1 MDKLSAKNNP
11 QNVTVL
17 KHTHL
22 FIILILL
29 TYTTLFGQSNFFP
42 SNERKYSNDSL
53 EYFQVRTDTLFNS
66 KQVISF
72 LVLPKTSSGK
82 FHFELS
88 YNNPDL
94 MTTSSF
100 GEINNAAA
108 ALNGSYFDMDS
119 VAGVCYMEVNDSVIN
134 RTRTPK
140 LKWAKPASVL
150 NGAVIIT
157 KDNKILVQQV
167 KSEQFYETSKEEKAV
182 LVSGPLLLLNGK
194 KTSLPDIKFVT
205 KRHPRTFVC
214 VTNESILFIAVDGRS
229 AKAEGMNLIEA
240 QNFLLEIGCIDAI
253 NLDGGGSTTLW
264 IKDEGVINNPSD
276 LTGERPVSNAFIIMK
291 R

>member
-1 MDKLSAKNNP
+1 MLKKNHLLF
-11 QNVTVL
+11 VL
-17 KHTHL
+17 I
-22 FIILILL
+22 FL
-29 TYTTLFGQSNFFP
+29 TYSLVFGQNNFFP
-42 SNERKYSNDSL
+42 NNERKLSGDSL
-53 EYFQVRTDTLFNS
+53 EYFQVTTDTLFNS
-66 KQVISF
+66 KQIISF
-72 LVLPKTSSGK
+72 LVLPKNSSGK
-82 FHFELS
+82 YHFDLS

-119 VAGVCYMEVNDSVIN
+119 VAGVCYLEVNDSVIN
-134 RTRTPK
+134 RTRSPK
-140 LKWAKPASVL
+140 LKWAKPESVI

-157 KDNKILVQQV
+157 KDNQVLVQQV
-167 KSEQFYETSKEEKAV
+167 KSEQFYEASKEEKAV
-182 LVSGPLLLLNGK
+182 LVSGPLLLLDGK

-205 KRHPRTFVC
+205 NRHPRTFVC

-229 AKAEGMNLIEA
+229 AKATGMNLIEA

>member
-1 MDKLSAKNNP
+1 MLKKN
-11 QNVTVL
+11 
-17 KHTHL
+17 HFL
-22 FIILILL
+22 FVLILL

-42 SNERKYSNDSL
+42 NNERKYSNDSL

-66 KQVISF
+66 KQVISI
-72 LVLPKTSSGK
+72 LVLSKTSSNK

-100 GEINNAAA
+100 GESNNAVV

-119 VAGVCYMEVNDSVIN
+119 IAGVCYLEVNDSVIN

-140 LKWAKPASVL
+140 LKWAKPTSVV

-157 KDNKILVQQV
+157 KENKILVQQV
-167 KSEQFYETSKEEKAV
+167 KPEQVYEESKEEKAV
-182 LVSGPLLLLNGK
+182 LVSGPLLLINGK

-205 KRHPRTFVC
+205 DRHPRTLLC
-214 VTNESILFIAVDGRS
+214 TTENDILFIAVDGRS
-229 AKAEGMNLIEA
+229 SKAEGMNLFEA
-240 QNFLLEIGCIDAI
+240 QDFLLDLGCIDAI

-264 IKDEGVINNPSD
+264 IKGEGIINNPSD
-276 LTGERPVSNAFIIMK
+276 LFGERPVSNAILIMMK
-291 R
+291 

>member
-1 MDKLSAKNNP
+1 M
-11 QNVTVL
+11 L
-17 KHTHL
+17 KKDHFT
-22 FIILILL
+22 LILFL
-29 TYTTLFGQSNFFP
+29 LISLASYGQDHFFP
-42 SNERKYSNDSL
+42 NNERKLSKDSL

-66 KQVISF
+66 KQIISF

-82 FHFELS
+82 FHFEIS

-119 VAGVCYMEVNDSVIN
+119 VAGVCYLEVDDSVIN
-134 RTRTPK
+134 RTRSPK
-140 LKWAKPASVL
+140 LKWAKPESVI

-157 KDNKILVQQV
+157 KDNQVFVQQV
-167 KSEQFYETSKEEKAV
+167 KPESFYETSKEEKAV

-194 KTSLPDIKFVT
+194 KTSLPDIKLVT
-205 KRHPRTFVC
+205 NRHPRTFLC
-214 VTNESILFIAVDGRS
+214 TTENDILFIAVDGRS
-229 AKAEGMNLIEA
+229 ANAAGMNLIEA
-240 QNFLLEIGCIDAI
+240 QNLLISLGCVDAI
-253 NLDGGGSTTLW
+253 NLDGGGSTTFW

-276 LTGERPVSNAFIIMK
+276 LLGERKVSNALLIIK
-291 R
+291 NK

>member
-1 MDKLSAKNNP
+1 MLKKNHLLF
-11 QNVTVL
+11 VL
-17 KHTHL
+17 IFFTCP
-22 FIILILL
+22 
-29 TYTTLFGQSNFFP
+29 TLYGQSNFFP
-42 SNERKYSNDSL
+42 NNERKYSNDSL

-66 KQVISF
+66 KQIISF
-72 LVLPKTSSGK
+72 LILPKSSLNK
-82 FHFELS
+82 FHFEID
-88 YNNPDL
+88 YNKPDL

-100 GEINNAAA
+100 GKINNAAA
-108 ALNGSYFDMDS
+108 ALNGSYFDMDGI
-119 VAGVCYMEVNDSVIN
+119 AGVCYLEVNDSVVN

-140 LKWAKPASVL
+140 LKWAKPESVL
-150 NGAVIIT
+150 NGAVIIS
-157 KDNKILVQQV
+157 KDDNILVQHV

-205 KRHPRTFVC
+205 NRHPRTFVC

-229 AKAEGMNLIEA
+229 TKAEGMNLLEA
-240 QNFLLEIGCIDAI
+240 QNFLIGIGCVDAI

-264 IKDEGVINNPSD
+264 IKGKGVINNPSD
-276 LTGERPVSNAFIIMK
+276 LTGERSVSNAFIIMK